1 MSNLIVFGSARVDAF
16 LSVPANRAE
25 KLCEIDTHKCVIE
38 LSYGAKIPLDNVEFL
53 VGGNGANVAIGTKR
67 LGAESLLVA
76 ELGNGIL
83 ADYAKR
89 ELTREI
95 DTKHVTQ
102 TQGVAQGF
110 GAVIMYE
117 GERTIL
123 SYYPSTTPPF
133 PDSINSYEWA
143 YLTSVGESFEEY
155 FEKVYAWISTAKPKL
170 AFNPGGRQ
178 IAKGGEWLKKYLE
191 KTEILFVN
199 REEGEE
205 IAGVTKTTGRE
216 KDLFSAL
223 AKLGVK
229 QIIITD
235 GESGSYAF
243 DGKTYYK
250 TGVLPVNAYERTGAG
265 DSFASGCLS
274 ALIQGKPMNEAL
286 LWGTVNSASVIGRVG
301 SIGGLLKKEELSVW
315 LERAKSSGVR
325 VETF

>member
-16 LSVPANRAE
+16 LGVPSDRAQ
-25 KLCEIDTHKCVIE
+25 KLCQIDTQKCVIE
-38 LSYGAKIPLDNVEFL
+38 FSYGAKIPLDNVEFL
-53 VGGNGANVAIGTKR
+53 VGGNGANVSIGTKR
-67 LGAESLLVA
+67 LGVDSLLVA
-76 ELGNGIL
+76 ELGNGVL
-83 ADYAKR
+83 ADYA
-89 ELTREI
+89 LTQLKGEI
-95 DTKHVTQ
+95 NTKYVTQ
-102 TQGVAQGF
+102 TKGVAQGF

-133 PDSINSYEWA
+133 PEHIDSYEWA

-155 FEKVYAWISTAKPKL
+155 FEKVYSWINSANPKL

-205 IAGVTKTTGRE
+205 IAGVTKSTERE

-223 AKLGVK
+223 AALGVR
-229 QIIITD
+229 QMIITD

-243 DGKTYYK
+243 DGKIYYK

-265 DSFASGCLS
+265 DSFASGCLA
-274 ALIQGKPMNEAL
+274 ALTQGKPMNEAL
-286 LWGTVNSASVIGRVG
+286 LWGTVNSASVIGHVG
-301 SIGGLLKKEELSVW
+301 SIGGLLKKEDLQTW
-315 LERAKSSGVR
+315 LERAESSGVK